1 MASKNQA
8 LQGKTALVTG
18 ATSSLGRAIA
28 LRLAQEGADII
39 VHYHR
44 SAKKAD
50 ILCGEIEKY
59 GRCACS
65 IRADFTKEIAP
76 GLLVRRAKKS
86 FGRLD
91 ILINNASTY
100 TRSTLE
106 DLRSADFFAA
116 MRVNAWAPFILCR
129 EFIKV
134 AGHGAIV
141 NLLDSRIT
149 GYDRDHS
156 GYILSKHALDML
168 TSMMAIEFAPDI
180 RVNAVAPGLVLTR
193 AREKTGYKELSQSL
207 PLKQYGEPKDV
218 AQAVLFLVTSP
229 FITGQTIYVDGGRMV
244 REKILQNGE
253 C

>member
-18 ATSSLGRAIA
+18 ATSPLGRAIA
-28 LRLAQEGADII
+28 LRLAQEGADI
-39 VHYHR
+39 VVQYHR
-44 SAKKAD
+44 SARNAD
-50 ILCGEIEKY
+50 ILCDEIEKC
-59 GRCACS
+59 GCSACP
-65 IRADFTKEIAP
+65 IHADFTKEIAP
-76 GLLVRRAKKS
+76 GSLVRRAKKK

-100 TRSTLE
+100 TRSTLD
-106 DLRSADFFAA
+106 DLSSVDFFTT
-116 MRVNAWAPFILCR
+116 MRVNTWAPFIICR
-129 EFIKV
+129 EFKTV
-134 AGHGAIV
+134 TGHGVIV

-149 GYDRDHS
+149 GFDRDHS
-156 GYILSKHALDML
+156 GYILSKHVLDRL

-207 PLKQYGEPKDV
+207 PLKQYGEPEDV

-244 REKILQNGE
+244 REKIVRNDE
-253 C
+253 Y